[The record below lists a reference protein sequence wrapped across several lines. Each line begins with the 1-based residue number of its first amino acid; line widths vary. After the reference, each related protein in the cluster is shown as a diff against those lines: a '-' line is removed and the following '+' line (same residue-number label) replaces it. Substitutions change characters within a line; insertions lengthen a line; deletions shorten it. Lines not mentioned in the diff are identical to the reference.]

1 MGGQGHAHI
10 LGFPDRVS
18 PQNAAIANGAMAS
31 ALSFDDTHNA
41 TIVHV
46 TATLLAASLALGEER
61 DVTGEEFLVALIA
74 GSELACRTGLAAPLQ
89 FHKRGWHPTGLFGA
103 MGATFAACRLLRL
116 DARATANA
124 IGITGSFAAGIGQ
137 GMSEG
142 AEAPN
147 LHAGWGAQAGI
158 AAALLAQHGHTGP
171 AQVFEGVA
179 GLFRTHVQDPDYRF
193 DFASVTEALGRR
205 WECLTVSLKPYPC
218 AHVIHAF
225 IDAAL
230 VLRARGVRA
239 DTIERVICPIADYM
253 IGVVCE
259 PRDKK
264 VAPVNDWQGRAS
276 LQYSVAEALVTGRL
290 DGQSYRGD
298 AETRAAVRALAQKVD
313 YKVDDSAKPG
323 QFKGWVIIETSDGKR
338 VEQIEPYNRGSVERP
353 LSEEDIRTKF
363 RTNAVSLFG
372 PERLDAIEAE
382 VAALEGPGAVR
393 RLAAVCV
400 P

>member
-1 MGGQGHAHI
+1 
-10 LGFPDRVS
+10 
-18 PQNAAIANGAMAS
+18 
-31 ALSFDDTHNA
+31 
-41 TIVHV
+41 
-46 TATLLAASLALGEER
+46 
-61 DVTGEEFLVALIA
+61 
-74 GSELACRTGLAAPLQ
+74 
-89 FHKRGWHPTGLFGA
+89 

-158 AAALLAQHGHTGP
+158 AAALLARHGHTGP
-171 AQVFEGVA
+171 AQVFEGAA

-193 DFASVTEALGRR
+193 DFGAASEALGRR

-239 DTIERVICPIADYM
+239 DAIERVICPIADYM

-264 VAPVNDWQGRAS
+264 IAPVNDWQGRAS

-313 YKVDDSAKPG
+313 YTVDATAKPG

-338 VEQIEPYNRGSVERP
+338 VEQIEPHNRGSAERP
-353 LSEEDIRTKF
+353 LSEEDIRAKF
-363 RTNAVSLFG
+363 RTNAAPLFG

-393 RLAAVCV
+393 RFAAACV